1 MWQFVARR
9 EKRQAPAPPVAIAA
23 VKDHGS
29 GSTNHSPAPAKPPRT
44 YESDAEQTENVEPV
58 EPVMNAGQS
67 AAKRRAPHPPTSHS
81 AWELSPLHTSTPV
94 STIPSPVKMMK
105 VDEEADSPVKA
116 TASKNDVVDTPA
128 AQEDKQ
134 TVDVP
139 SIQTGAGNKMVNNT
153 TEKKD
158 VGNKVADSATEIK
171 GTTPT
176 GHVSSATLV
185 FGGSASAA
193 SRTGVAKSTPAKVAV
208 SQRTGPS
215 VVQSAAPAKSSSS
228 SSTDDSMMEEPT
240 TQPVAARLAAWQT
253 KQSSLTTQEPLVS
266 SRVKNY
272 ERKITASD
280 NAKSPLKRP
289 QLELASGKST
299 AVASAKMSPVRAAA
313 AVANSPVK
321 SALSSPQKLSPATR
335 AIQERL
341 TQISEAGTRNAA
353 VDRERQERAAELADV
368 ENRWQRSP
376 ATAASNVSFSVCFII
391 SIKEVVFYPTFCLF
405 VFLFIYFSV
414 YLLATSH
421 KNY

>member
-1 MWQFVARR
+1 LFARR
-9 EKRQAPAPPVAIAA
+9 EKRQAPAPPVAVAA

-29 GSTNHSPAPAKPPRT
+29 VSANHSPAPAKPPRT
-44 YESDAEQTENVEPV
+44 YESDAEQIENVEPA
-58 EPVMNAGQS
+58 EPVINAEQS
-67 AAKRRAPHPPTSHS
+67 AAKRRAPLPPMSHS

-116 TASKNDVVDTPA
+116 SASKNDVDTSAAQA

-134 TVDVP
+134 TVDVC
-139 SIQTGAGNKMVNNT
+139 SSQTGAGNKMVSNT

-158 VGNKVADSATEIK
+158 VGNSVVDNATEKK
-171 GTTPT
+171 GVTTT

-185 FGGSASAA
+185 FGGSTSAA

-208 SQRTGPS
+208 VQKTGASGSQHAASAKTS
-215 VVQSAAPAKSSSS
+215 SQSSA
-228 SSTDDSMMEEPT
+228 DDSTVDEPT

-253 KQSSLTTQEPLVS
+253 KQGSSTTQEPLVS

-280 NAKSPLKRP
+280 NTKSPLKRP
-289 QLELASGKST
+289 QMELASGKST

-321 SALSSPQKLSPATR
+321 SVLSSPQKLSPATR

-341 TQISEAGTRNAA
+341 TQISEAGTRNTA

-368 ENRWQRSP
+368 ENRWQCSP
-376 ATAASNVSFSVCFII
+376 ATAASKVSFSTYFII
-391 SIKEVVFYPTFCLF
+391 STKELMFYPTFCLF
-405 VFLFIYFSV
+405 VCLFVYFSV
-414 YLLATSH
+414 SLLATSH
-421 KNY
+421 KN